1 MAEGVDD
8 VDDDVDDV
16 DDVDDEA
23 IKGVG
28 DLLHSL
34 VDVVVFFS

>member
-1 MAEGVDD
+1 MAE
-8 VDDDVDDV
+8 DVDDV
-16 DDVDDEA
+16 DDVDDEGT
-23 IKGVG
+23 KGGG